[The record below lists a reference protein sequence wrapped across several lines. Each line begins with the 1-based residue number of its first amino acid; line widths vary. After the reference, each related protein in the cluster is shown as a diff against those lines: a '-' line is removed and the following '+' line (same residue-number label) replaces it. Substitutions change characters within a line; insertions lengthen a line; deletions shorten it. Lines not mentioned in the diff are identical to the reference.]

1 VAIASLAMRERC
13 ELEQDLRTG
22 LQHNEFTLHFQPI
35 FDRNLTLVAFEALVR
50 CSHPHLGLVPP

>member
-1 VAIASLAMRERC
+1 MRERR